1 MICGREDVAPSRAKQ
16 SCVAKIVI
24 TSCAEEGSDW
34 QPHIR
39 NRPRRET
46 LATYAE
52 AGCTGKAA
60 LDWAK
65 AVALM
70 QEKLEV
76 CLDFFRGFD
85 CVGGRC

>member
-1 MICGREDVAPSRAKQ
+1 LSQ
-16 SCVAKIVI
+16 
-24 TSCAEEGSDW
+24 
-34 QPHIR
+34 Q
-39 NRPRRET
+39 RPALLA

-70 QEKLEV
+70 QGKLEV